1 MYLFN
6 FWESLNWIWN
16 RLWLFPHFGVKQIK
30 TKKNLWLSTNPPNP
44 FRPSMS
50 SGPFAAGSNRRFL
63 VPSLSQELSSD
74 DSSDESDSSDSA
86 AEHSSPTHT
95 TVSSLSTSSPSNLS
109 STRPTTTTTTT
120 KEDDNESTD
129 VLYKVETFQ
138 VSPFQHSK
146 FFLIKMKG

>member
-1 MYLFN
+1 
-6 FWESLNWIWN
+6 
-16 RLWLFPHFGVKQIK
+16 
-30 TKKNLWLSTNPPNP
+30 
-44 FRPSMS
+44 MS

>member
-1 MYLFN
+1 
-6 FWESLNWIWN
+6 
-16 RLWLFPHFGVKQIK
+16 
-30 TKKNLWLSTNPPNP
+30 
-44 FRPSMS
+44 MS

-95 TVSSLSTSSPSNLS
+95 TVSSLSTSSPSNSS
-109 STRPTTTTTTT
+109 STRPTTTTTT
-120 KEDDNESTD
+120 KEDDNELTD

-146 FFLIKMKG
+146 VFLINMKG